1 MSPESQ
7 IVKDC
12 LHPDDAATILAVYR
26 SGNEEEA
33 LLHLKAH
40 LKECKACSGKMHE
53 VNYIESLFS
62 RENARRDHLEFLR
75 VVDRIESR
83 KRLEN
88 VSLFSVYCDFME
100 NTRSENLQNEAAEHA
115 AEELALAQEFFDFLD
130 VQVVSSVP
138 KNPRIRARV
147 GWFAVSMAA
156 IVFLSFQFFTGFP
169 FSVSRES
176 NDLAQVNQLFDQQAV
191 YTPREQAVSSGNF
204 SAGMDFDLPVDR
216 ELRKIFQ
223 VDFSLPSSG
232 GSTSSSSNSSFFHL
246 TMEK

>member
-12 LHPDDAATILAVYR
+12 LHPDDAAAILAVFR

-40 LKECKACSGKMHE
+40 LKECRACSGKMHE

-62 RENARRDHLEFLR
+62 RENARRSHLEFLH

-83 KRLEN
+83 KRMEN

-100 NTRSENLQNEAAEHA
+100 NTRSENLQNGASQQAV
-115 AEELALAQEFFDFLD
+115 EELALAQEFFDFLD
-130 VQVVSSVP
+130 VQVVSSVR

-169 FSVSRES
+169 FSVSRQS

-191 YTPREQAVSSGNF
+191 YTPREQTSSLGNVSGS
-204 SAGMDFDLPVDR
+204 MDFDLPVDR
-216 ELRKIFQ
+216 QLRQIFQ
-223 VDFSLPSSG
+223 VDFSLPNPG

-246 TMEK
+246 SMDK